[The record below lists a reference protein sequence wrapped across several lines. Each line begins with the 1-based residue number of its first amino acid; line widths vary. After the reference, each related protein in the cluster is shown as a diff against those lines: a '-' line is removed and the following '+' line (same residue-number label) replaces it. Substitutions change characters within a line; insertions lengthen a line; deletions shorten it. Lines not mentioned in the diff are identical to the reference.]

1 MAAIAAALESI
12 TVPAIKKHTATV
24 IFVHGLGDTGHGWK
38 PVADMFQSDPS
49 LAHIKWVLPH
59 SPQRPVTANM
69 GMIMP
74 SWFDIESFGFKTSE
88 DEHGMMESVRSLTQL
103 IDAETKSGLSANRIV
118 LGGFSQGAAMSLLT
132 GLTSEKRLA
141 GVVALSGW
149 LPLEEKFKAS
159 LSSHATSVPI
169 FWGHGTSD
177 PLVRLDLANESVDA
191 LKSFGF
197 SVHSGVQDVTG
208 LSFNTYHGVAHS
220 TNIQE
225 LSDLK
230 TWISKV
236 LPA

>member
-159 LSSHATSVPI
+159 LSSHAT
-169 FWGHGTSD
+169 
-177 PLVRLDLANESVDA
+177 LDLANESVDA